1 MLVQESSLSSS
12 SVEFSSASGG
22 GPMNHVKYCSKASSG
37 SFHLLGLSAA
47 SISSSPSP
55 SSSSSFSLSLD
66 VSSSYFV
73 VANGWFSSNGRPDS
87 NSESESPSA
96 SISARVLRG
105 SCDNFE
111 DEICREADLT
121 GAFFGFVVVCLD
133 FSSGAKLGGGRGI
146 GER

>member
-1 MLVQESSLSSS
+1 MLVQESSLSS
-12 SVEFSSASGG
+12 SSASGG

-37 SFHLLGLSAA
+37 SFHLLGLSVA
-47 SISSSPSP
+47 SISSSLSL
-55 SSSSSFSLSLD
+55 SSSSSSLSLD

-73 VANGWFSSNGRPDS
+73 VANGWFSSNGQPDS
-87 NSESESPSA
+87 NSKSESPSA
-96 SISARVLRG
+96 SISARVLRD

-111 DEICREADLT
+111 DEICRETDLT
-121 GAFFGFVVVCLD
+121 GAFFGFVGVRLD